1 MKFTLSAV
9 TLLLLPLTV
18 LAVPTF
24 NVVRD
29 EIKTPDG
36 KLGSFCGGIVGFPCN
51 KGMVCKLEGDFADAG
66 GVCVKKPKRA

>member
-1 MKFTLSAV
+1 MKFTHSAV
-9 TLLLLPLTV
+9 ALLFLPLTA
-18 LAVPTF
+18 LAAPTV

-51 KGMVCKLEGDFADAG
+51 KGMVCKLEGNFADAG
-66 GVCVKKPKRA
+66 GVCVKKTKRV